1 MVVHKAMRVCIKFD
15 TYIYL
20 AVLLF
25 LIPIQWLAAWLIAV
39 ICHEFCHYLAVYLC
53 GGEIFSLT
61 VGIGGA
67 NMESS
72 NLSKKRRLVAIL
84 AGPIGGQLPVILSR
98 WFPRLA
104 LCCWLLSIY
113 NMLPILPLD
122 GGQALQILM
131 KNKRGF
137 YVFEMIIIIVF
148 ILCGVYASIFL
159 HLGLLPIVIALGI
172 WMKYRKRPCKEDY
185 CKVQ

>member
-1 MVVHKAMRVCIKFD
+1 MRTCIKFN

-20 AVLLF
+20 AALLF
-25 LIPIQWLAAWLIAV
+25 LIPIQWLIAWLIAV
-39 ICHEFCHYLAVYLC
+39 ICHELCHYLAVKFC
-53 GGEIFSLT
+53 GGEIISLT

-72 NLSKKRRLVAIL
+72 SLSKKRRLIAIL
-84 AGPIGGQLPVILSR
+84 AGPVGGLLPVILSQ

-113 NMLPILPLD
+113 NFLPILPLD
-122 GGQALQILM
+122 GGQVLQILM
-131 KNKRGF
+131 KNKRVF
-137 YVFEMIIIIVF
+137 YAFERLIIVIF
-148 ILCGVYASIFL
+148 VLCGLYASLFL
-159 HLGLLPIVIALGI
+159 HFGILPVVIALGI
-172 WMKYRKRPCKEDY
+172 WIKYRKRPCKEDF